1 WRTRACPARAR
12 DNVSNNEIRA
22 RPFSFARKLS
32 TVAPIARSDPVAGM
46 FMSIFKRELGD
57 TGFVE
62 LAQYFRDQALVLLL
76 RRACE
81 RQIETELTRKF
92 ERDAAVFGRVR
103 GGKEAAVVAVLH
115 IFAIGFQD
123 ARRRAG
129 LRKDFT
135 ERFQIKSKR
144 VAQRESFGKAGG
156 VDVHHH

>member
-1 WRTRACPARAR
+1 
-12 DNVSNNEIRA
+12 
-22 RPFSFARKLS
+22 
-32 TVAPIARSDPVAGM
+32 M
-46 FMSIFKRELGD
+46 FLG
-57 TGFVE
+57 
-62 LAQYFRDQALVLLL
+62 
-76 RRACE
+76 RACE

-92 ERDAAVFGRVR
+92 ERDATVFGRVR

-156 VDVHHH
+156 VDVHHHVDQCFHFCRLTRFTNKTHRRRQLAKHRFCFPEGRLGPAAH